1 MVRTIFLITAIA
13 AFSFINAQKTTFKC
27 KEVYDA
33 VKLIDEEK
41 YDEAIVILKE
51 CEIKDPEDYTY
62 PYEIA
67 LAYIKK
73 TDYKNAILLLEKIK
87 GYSNINDYY
96 YALLGN
102 AYDLSGNPE
111 QAIKSYDEG
120 LKKFPASGRLY
131 LEKGVVLESQG
142 KIKAA
147 VETYEKGIRAEP
159 MYPSNYYRISQLY
172 LNSKDILYG
181 LMYGEI
187 FLNLER
193 TTSRSKEMSKLLYN
207 SYKSAVKFTNQDTTI
222 DLCQAVLIIEKNSK
236 PDNLPFCIVF
246 SRHFAVA
253 TAREKEINLETLS
266 SIRRRL
272 LKEYFNNNY
281 SPSNVLLSYHKT
293 MENNDLFNAYNHY
306 IFQMGDQEAFNEWQ
320 TNNKP
325 EYDKFV
331 NWYTEEANLLKITKS
346 SLYLSDQ
353 IK

>member
-1 MVRTIFLITAIA
+1 M
-13 AFSFINAQKTTFKC
+13 KK
-27 KEVYDA
+27 
-33 VKLIDEEK
+33 
-41 YDEAIVILKE
+41 
-51 CEIKDPEDYTY
+51 KDTEDYTY

-67 LAYIKK
+67 LTYIRKI
-73 TDYKNAILLLEKIK
+73 DYKNAILLLEKIK

-131 LEKGVVLESQG
+131 LEKG
-142 KIKAA
+142 
-147 VETYEKGIRAEP
+147 IRAEP
-159 MYPSNYYRISQLY
+159 MYPSNYYRISQVY

-193 TTSRSKEMSKLLYN
+193 TTSRSKEMSKALFN

-253 TAREKEINLETLS
+253 TASEKEINLETLS

-281 SPSNVLLSYHKT
+281 SPSNVLLSYHKK
-293 MENNDLFNAYNHY
+293 MESNNLFNAYNHY
-306 IFQMGDQEAFNEWQ
+306 IFQMGDQEAFNKWQ

-331 NWYTEEANLLKITKS
+331 NWYTEEANLLKINKS
-346 SLYLSDQ
+346 NLYLSDQ